1 MGMLTEIRHR
11 GRFVIGPLL
20 GLAAFAYFAYHGIQ
34 GDRGLI
40 AYLQLERQI
49 ETAEHR
55 LAELNAERAVWEHR
69 TKLLRRDQLDRDM
82 LDERVR
88 AMLNLVGPDEIVVM
102 VGPEPR

>member
-1 MGMLTEIRHR
+1 MLTELRRR

-49 ETAEHR
+49 EIAEQR
-55 LAELNAERAVWEHR
+55 LAELDAERAVWGHR

-82 LDERVR
+82 LDERAR

-102 VGPEPR
+102 VDPEPR

>member
-1 MGMLTEIRHR
+1 MGMLTELRRR

-20 GLAAFAYFAYHGIQ
+20 GLSAFAYFAYHGIQ

-49 ETAEHR
+49 ETAEQR
-55 LAELNAERAVWEHR
+55 LADLAAERAQWEHR

-102 VGPEPR
+102 VDPEPR